1 MKKIKVLNPA
11 QQNKQNCPKLCRVP
25 KDKPGQSLL
34 VGYLAC
40 PMGAESGS
48 KSLSLSHIGV
58 CLPIK
63 KHYTKYFMNIKHTE
77 ITRCT
82 KGMVTNKCAYRYM

>member
-11 QQNKQNCPKLCRVP
+11 QQNKQNCAKLCRVP
-25 KDKPGQSLL
+25 NEKPGQSLL
-34 VGYLAC
+34 GRYLTC

-48 KSLSLSHIGV
+48 KDQSPAPIGV
-58 CLPIK
+58 CLPIE
-63 KHYTKYFMNIKHTE
+63 KHYAKYFMNIKHTQ